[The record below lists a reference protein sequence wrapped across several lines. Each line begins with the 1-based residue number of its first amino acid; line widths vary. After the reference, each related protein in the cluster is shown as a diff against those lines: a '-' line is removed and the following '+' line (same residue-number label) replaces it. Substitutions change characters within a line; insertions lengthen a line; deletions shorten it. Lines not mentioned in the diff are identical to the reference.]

1 MASGG
6 FLDDGYRRV
15 DGGGRAFPQQNT
27 YGRSTHRGLH
37 FLKSLGGL
45 DLDDDFALA
54 HLVTD
59 GPEPAPGCALLDP
72 HPGFGKIQSNSH
84 IRLQGTAAISRSP
97 RSFPYWD
104 TEAARAP
111 G

>member
-15 DGGGRAFPQQNT
+15 DGGGRAFRQQNAHE
-27 YGRSTHRGLH
+27 RSTHRRLH
-37 FLKSLGGL
+37 FLKCLGGF

-59 GPEPAPGCALLDP
+59 SPEPAPGGALLDP
-72 HPGFGKIQSNSH
+72 HSGLGEIH
-84 IRLQGTAAISRSP
+84 IDGHIGLEVTAAISRSP
-97 RSFPYWD
+97 RSFPCWD
-104 TEAARAP
+104 TEAAPAP

>member
-15 DGGGRAFPQQNT
+15 DGGGRAFRQQNT
-27 YGRSTHRGLH
+27 YEGSTQRGLH
-37 FLKSLGGL
+37 FRKSLGGL
-45 DLDDDFALA
+45 HVDDDFALA
-54 HLVTD
+54 PLGPD

-72 HPGFGKIQSNSH
+72 HPGFGKIHINSH
-84 IRLQGTAAISRSP
+84 IGLQVTAAISRSP